1 MLRNRQ
7 VRAHVG
13 GKIDDLLEEEGMDN
27 TKPKVRKADCMRI
40 EPRSQSGGTEFV
52 DLGFSCHDVFV
63 SS

>member
-13 GKIDDLLEEEGMDN
+13 GKIDDLLEGEGMDN
-27 TKPKVRKADCMRI
+27 TKPKARKADCMRI

-52 DLGFSCHDVFV
+52 GLGFSCHHVFV